1 MRLEDPQVRRKQ
13 DPAGMLTLIERFPQ
27 MCAEAWDLGWALQ
40 MEAPG
45 PSAIVAMGM
54 GGSGIGGDLL
64 RAILFDEA
72 AAPVISVKEYRAPA
86 FAGRGSLVFVCSYSG
101 NTEETLAAYNEARQ
115 RGATCVAITSGG
127 ELLRLAKERGDA
139 AVVVPGGLPP
149 RAALP
154 YLFIPMLAVLGRAG
168 LLRSLAGELR
178 ENVDVLSGIVASELP
193 DGRSDV
199 ASRIAQRLAGR
210 IPVIYSATPFLEPAA
225 ERWKDQFNENSKTF
239 AVWNTF
245 PELNHNETV
254 GWGMDDAL
262 ARSIHVII
270 LRDATESPR
279 LSQRVAITKEL
290 AFARAAGVDEVRA
303 QGQGKLARLLSTILV
318 GDFVSWYLATLRGVD
333 PTPVTVVEELK
344 RRLAGNEGTRE
355 REST

>member
-27 MCAEAWDLGWALQ
+27 MCTEAWDLGSAVQ
-40 MEAPG
+40 V
-45 PSAIVAMGM
+45 PSVRPNVIVAMGM

-64 RAILFDEA
+64 RAILFDEET
-72 AAPVISVKEYRAPA
+72 APVVSVKDYRAPG
-86 FAGRGSLVFVCSYSG
+86 FAGRGTLAFACSYSG
-101 NTEETLAAYNEARQ
+101 NTEETLAAYEEVRR
-115 RGATCVAITSGG
+115 RGATCVAVTSGG
-127 ELLRLAKERGDA
+127 ELLRLAKERNDA
-139 AVVVPGGLPP
+139 AVVVPPGLPP

-154 YLFIPMLAVLGRAG
+154 YLFIPMLAVLSRSG
-168 LLRSLAGELR
+168 LLRSYAGELK
-178 ENVDVLSGIVASELP
+178 ESTEVLSRIIASEHP
-193 DGRSDV
+193 DGQAGA

-254 GWGMDDAL
+254 GWGLDEAL

-270 LRDATESPR
+270 LRDAAEPPR
-279 LSQRVAITKEL
+279 LAQRVTITKEL
-290 AFARAAGVDEVRA
+290 AFTRAGGLDEVRA
-303 QGQGKLARLLSTILV
+303 QGQGKLARLLSTIV
-318 GDFVSWYLATLRGVD
+318 IGDFVSWYLATLRGVD
-333 PTPVTVVEELK
+333 PTPVTVIEELK
-344 RRLAGNEGTRE
+344 RRLSGNTETR
-355 REST
+355 